1 MTIQGN
7 YRQLDAIQRDM
18 AAIQKNSPALALL
31 LSEKINNFYQKNA
44 MRLKILNGKRFDLA
58 KKHCLLDANEQ
69 PMLKKDENGVMVYC
83 FIDDSHSAE
92 FEKDMLDLYQ
102 MNFEIYA

>member
-1 MTIQGN
+1 MKIQGN
-7 YRQLDAIQRDM
+7 YQLLDAIQRDLTD
-18 AAIQKNSPALALL
+18 IQRSSPALALL
-31 LSEKINNFYQKNA
+31 LGEKIKNFYQKNN
-44 MRLKILNGKRFDLA
+44 MRLRILNSKRADLV

-69 PMLKKDENGVMVYC
+69 PLLKEDEHGNKQYSWLS
-83 FIDDSHSAE
+83 DEHKAA

>member
-7 YRQLDAIQRDM
+7 YQLLDAIQRDM
-18 AAIQKNSPALALL
+18 ADLQQNSPALALL
-31 LSEKINNFYQKNA
+31 LGEKIKKFYQLNG
-44 MRLKILNGKRFDLA
+44 MRLKILNGKRVDLV

-69 PMLKKDENGVMVYC
+69 PLLKTDEQGVKQYSWLS
-83 FIDDSHSAE
+83 DEHKAE

-102 MNFEIYA
+102 MTFEIYA